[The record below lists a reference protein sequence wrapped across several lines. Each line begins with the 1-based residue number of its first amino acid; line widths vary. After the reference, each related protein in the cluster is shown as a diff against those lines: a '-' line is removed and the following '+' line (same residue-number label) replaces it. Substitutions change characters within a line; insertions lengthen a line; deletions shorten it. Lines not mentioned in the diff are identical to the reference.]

1 MGTVTMAGS
10 CGKIKKA
17 THWIQF
23 IESSWSNEVVKNN
36 S

>member
-23 IESSWSNEVVKNN
+23 IENN
-36 S
+36 WNYEQI